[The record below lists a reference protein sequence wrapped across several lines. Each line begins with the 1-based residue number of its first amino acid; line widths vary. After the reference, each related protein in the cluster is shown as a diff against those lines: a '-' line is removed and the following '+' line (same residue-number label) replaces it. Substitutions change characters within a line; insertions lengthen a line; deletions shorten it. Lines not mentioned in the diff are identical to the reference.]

1 MFRDNLPSQDTYMLS
16 VNSDIKKFNNY
27 VKLNSKELKV
37 NGEQCPNIMAKL
49 FKGYRAASDK

>member
-37 NGEQCPNIMAKL
+37 HGEQCHNIMAKL
-49 FKGYRAASDK
+49 FNGYRAASDK